1 MPQLSRR
8 TFLRATSA
16 TALGSLMLGMGACST
31 GDRETLSN
39 NEDAPLS
46 IGYVPIACAS
56 PLLIA
61 EAAGV
66 FERHG
71 LNVALK
77 KYAGWSD
84 LWSAYSTGELNIAH
98 MLSPMPVAID
108 SGVTNGKRPTEL
120 SFTQNTNGQ
129 AITLAAEHHPRVQS
143 AADMT
148 GMVLG
153 IPFEYSVHALL
164 LRDYLVAGGVD
175 PVADVELRLLRP
187 ADMVAQLEVGGIDGF
202 IGPEPFNQ
210 RALQSGSGRIF
221 LPTRQLWDKHPCCAV
236 AMAKD
241 WRSGHPDTAD
251 QLLRALH
258 EAAGIV
264 NDPARREDSAQLL
277 SQEKYLNQPVGLLS
291 PALAG
296 HYRNWEDEEVTDPEM
311 MSFGDPTDPTAIIW
325 MAAQIA
331 RWDLSSGTSL
341 PLDDAA
347 IIAAAASVLPAGS
360 PVTGRPVQINGQ
372 VFDPTHPTRNY
383 SL

>member
-1 MPQLSRR
+1 MPHLSRR
-8 TFLRATSA
+8 TFLRAASA
-16 TALGSLMLGMGACST
+16 TALGSVMFGVGACST
-31 GDRETLSN
+31 APRRVSPSN
-39 NEDAPLS
+39 AEDPLM

-66 FERHG
+66 FKRHG
-71 LNVALK
+71 LSVALK

-108 SGVTNGKRPTEL
+108 SGVTNGQRPTEL

-129 AITLAAEHHPRVQS
+129 AITLATEHHPRVQS
-143 AADMT
+143 ATDMR

-164 LRDYLVAGGVD
+164 LRDYLVSGGVD

-202 IGPEPFNQ
+202 VGPEPFNQ
-210 RALQSGSGRIF
+210 RALQSGAGRIF
-221 LPTRQLWDKHPCCAV
+221 LPTRQLWDKHPCCSV

-241 WRSGHPDTAD
+241 WLSFHPDSAD
-251 QLLRALH
+251 RLLSALH

-264 NDPARREDSAQLL
+264 NDPARHEETAQLL
-277 SQEKYLNQPVGLLS
+277 SHEKYLNQPVALLA

-296 HYRNWEDEEVTDPEM
+296 HYRNWDDEEVTDPEM
-311 MSFGDPTDPTAIIW
+311 MSFGDPTDPTAITW

-347 IIAAAASVLPAGS
+347 IIAAATSVLPAGS
-360 PVTGRPVQINGQ
+360 PPTGRPVKINGE
-372 VFDPTHPTRNY
+372 VFDPAHPTRTY
-383 SL
+383 TL